1 MFFILSKLL
10 IFFIFPIIWII
21 VLLLFA
27 CFAKHKRR
35 RRQAIIATVTLILLF
50 SNPFLLNQFAKLWD
64 IQTKPLTKPVYSCA
78 LILGGYIN
86 EDNSGHGFLNTA
98 SDRFIQGI
106 KLKENG
112 TVSHLLFT
120 GGSANLAPDKFN
132 FTEGNWI
139 KTEMRNYN
147 IADSSLLFE
156 KKSRNT
162 IENVQLSKQILEAKH
177 LPPPYL
183 LITSGFH
190 MRRAL
195 LICKKA
201 NLDVVPY
208 PCNYFAGKGIFTFAD
223 FIPSAQTLSDWN
235 IYIKEL
241 VGYIVTSFKS

>member
-10 IFFIFPIIWII
+10 IFFIFPIMWII

-27 CFAKHKRR
+27 CFAKRKKHRR
-35 RRQAIIATVTLILLF
+35 VAIIASVVLLLF
-50 SNPFLLNQFAKLWD
+50 FSDPFLLNQFAILWD
-64 IQTKPLTKPVYSCA
+64 IQTTTLKKQNYSCA

-86 EDNSGHGFLNTA
+86 EDNSGHGFLNAA

-112 TVSHLLFT
+112 TVNHLLFT
-120 GGSANLAPDKFN
+120 GGSANLVPDKFN

-139 KTEMRNYN
+139 RSEMRNYN
-147 IADSSLLFE
+147 IADSALMFE

-162 IENVQLSKQILEAKH
+162 IENIQFSKQILEAKH
-177 LPPPYL
+177 LPPPYVL
-183 LITSGFH
+183 VTSAFH

-201 NLDVVPY
+201 NLEVVPY
-208 PCNYFAGKGIFTFAD
+208 PCNYFAGKGLFTFAD

-241 VGYIVTSFKS
+241 VGYVVTSIKS

>member
-10 IFFIFPIIWII
+10 IFFILPILWII

-27 CFAKHKRR
+27 CFAKQRKHQRG
-35 RRQAIIATVTLILLF
+35 ALISAVILLLVF
-50 SNPFLLNQFAKLWD
+50 SNPFLLNQFAKQWD
-64 IQTKPLTKPVYSCA
+64 VETVPLKNPIYSCA
-78 LILGGYIN
+78 LILGGYIS
-86 EDNSGHGFLNTA
+86 EDNQGKGFLNAA

-112 TVSHLLFT
+112 KVSHLLFT

-139 KTEMRNYN
+139 KTELRNFN
-147 IADSSLLFE
+147 IADTVLLFE

-162 IENVQLSKQILEAKH
+162 IENIQYSKRILEAQH

-183 LITSGFH
+183 LVTSAFH

-201 NLDVVPY
+201 NLQVVPY
-208 PCNYFAGKGIFTFAD
+208 PCNYFAGKSLFTFAD

-235 IYIKEL
+235 TYIKE
-241 VGYIVTSFKS
+241 VAGYIVTSIKS

>member
-10 IFFIFPIIWII
+10 IFFIFPFIWIL

-27 CFAKHKRR
+27 YFTKQKKYRR
-35 RRQAIIATVTLILLF
+35 RAVMASVVLLLLF
-50 SNPFLLNQFAKLWD
+50 SNPFLLNQFARFWD
-64 IQTKPLTKPVYSCA
+64 IQVTTLKKPVYSCA
-78 LILGGYIN
+78 LVLGGYIS
-86 EDNSGHGFLNTA
+86 EDDLGKGFLNPA
-98 SDRFIQGI
+98 ADRFIQGI

-112 TVSHLLFT
+112 TTSHLLFT
-120 GGSANLAPDKFN
+120 GGSANLVADKFN

-139 KTEMRNYN
+139 RSEVQNFN

-162 IENVQLSKQILEAKH
+162 IENIQFSKQILKAKR

-183 LITSGFH
+183 LVTSAFH

-195 LICKKA
+195 LICKKS
-201 NLDVVPY
+201 NLEVVPY
-208 PCNYFAGKGIFTFAD
+208 PCNYFAGKSLFTFAD

-235 IYIKEL
+235 IYIKE
-241 VGYIVTSFKS
+241 VIGYIVTSIKS

>member
-10 IFFIFPIIWII
+10 IFFIFPILWII
-21 VLLLFA
+21 ALLLFA
-27 CFAKHKRR
+27 CFAKHKKQRR
-35 RRQAIIATVTLILLF
+35 GSMIAAVVLLFLF

-64 IQTKPLTKPVYSCA
+64 IEPVPLKKPVYSCA

-86 EDNSGHGFLNTA
+86 EDNSGHGFLNA
-98 SDRFIQGI
+98 AADRFIQGI

-112 TVSHLLFT
+112 KVTHLLFT
-120 GGSANLAPDKFN
+120 GGSANLVPDQFN

-139 KTEMRNYN
+139 KTEISSFN
-147 IADSSLLFE
+147 IADSALIFE

-162 IENVQLSKQILEAKH
+162 IENIQFSKAILAAKH

-183 LITSGFH
+183 LITSAFH

-201 NLDVVPY
+201 NLEVVPY
-208 PCNYFAGKGIFTFAD
+208 PCNFFAGKGIFTFAD

-235 IYIKEL
+235 VYIKEV
-241 VGYIVTSFKS
+241 VGYVVTNLKS

>member
-27 CFAKHKRR
+27 CFTKRNTKRR
-35 RRQAIIATVTLILLF
+35 AIIAAVTLLLIF

-64 IQTKPLTKPVYSCA
+64 IQTTTLKKPVYSCA
-78 LILGGYIN
+78 LILGGYIS
-86 EDNSGHGFLNTA
+86 EDDHGKGFLNTA
-98 SDRFIQGI
+98 ADRFIQGI

-112 TVSHLLFT
+112 TASHLLFT
-120 GGSANLAPDKFN
+120 GGSANMVPDKFN

-139 KTEMRNYN
+139 KTEMRSFNV
-147 IADSSLLFE
+147 ADSALLFE

-162 IENVQLSKQILEAKH
+162 IENIRFSKAILEAKH

-183 LITSGFH
+183 LITSAFH

-201 NLDVVPY
+201 NLEVVPY
-208 PCNYFAGKGIFTFAD
+208 PCNYFAGKGLFTFSD

-235 IYIKEL
+235 IYLKEI
-241 VGYIVTSFKS
+241 VGYVVTSIKS